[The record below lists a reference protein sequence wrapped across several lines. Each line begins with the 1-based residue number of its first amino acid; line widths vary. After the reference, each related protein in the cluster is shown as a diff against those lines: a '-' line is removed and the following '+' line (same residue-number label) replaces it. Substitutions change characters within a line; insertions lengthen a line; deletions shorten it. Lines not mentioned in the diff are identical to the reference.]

1 MIISALK
8 LGPGM
13 DHYVAIGAG
22 DISGEQSLA
31 QLNGAR
37 SPTVKE
43 GSRSV
48 DAAYMD
54 LSPP

>member
-1 MIISALK
+1 MIIAALR

-31 QLNGAR
+31 QLNGAVARLLRRAQIHLCRINR
-37 SPTVKE
+37 S
-43 GSRSV
+43 
-48 DAAYMD
+48 
-54 LSPP
+54 

>member
-31 QLNGAR
+31 QLNGGR

-48 DAAYMD
+48 DAA
-54 LSPP
+54 

>member
-1 MIISALK
+1 MIIAALR

-31 QLNGAR
+31 QLNGAVALLLR
-37 SPTVKE
+37 
-43 GSRSV
+43 R
-48 DAAYMD
+48 AHD
-54 LSPP
+54 LLMRHRWI